1 MTRANHTGQPA
12 VACTRGEQLYAD
24 YIHAHEELSQGDV
37 AVVGCDEQCNE
48 RLIERFKFRKI
59 KDMAFNTNIKV
70 GSTYRA
76 VSYMHCG
83 AQDWLLEC
91 DSTADL
97 GSKAATML
105 GTSPGGWCRA
115 SRYRGGYSAA
125 SLRPSNALTSDRYIS
140 RTCSICWSLSFDSA
154 RSFCLSTSNRIVLTS
169 LAVL

>member
-37 AVVGCDEQCNE
+37 ALVGCDEQCNE

-115 SRYRGGYSAA
+115 KPIPRRLLGRFSAPLERIDQRSIHLA
-125 SLRPSNALTSDRYIS
+125 HLLDMLVLELRFGAEFLSLNLE
-140 RTCSICWSLSFDSA
+140 
-154 RSFCLSTSNRIVLTS
+154 
-169 LAVL
+169 